1 MSQFPE
7 TVSEIFFWKNT
18 FKILNLRK
26 LLNHT
31 NFQTVGVSDA
41 SSTYHG
47 TNLTVNNVQYTAYKN
62 ISAEENQKALLQP
75 EISAIELEL
84 KAFVHIL
91 KNSSVL

>member
-62 ISAEENQKALLQP
+62 ISAEENQKSFT
-75 EISAIELEL
+75 SARN
-84 KAFVHIL
+84 FSHRT
-91 KNSSVL
+91 